1 MIAKD
6 LEARVMKSEKNV
18 ETLLAEGRYDV
29 LNELFE
35 DYYKTQLSVEFIG
48 REDYK
53 GIRPFYHPTLIA
65 VEDSVFQIAML
76 TLIYTERVSKAYR
89 LYEVR
94 KNWIISLRKWNRQWK
109 ISADFVK
116 LPAIMN
122 FVR

>member
-1 MIAKD
+1 MRSIRIKAGVIAKD

-18 ETLLAEGRYDV
+18 ETLLAEGHYDV

-48 REDYK
+48 REDFK

-65 VEDSVFQIAML
+65 VEDSVFQFAML

-94 KNWIISLRKWNRQWK
+94 KKLDGLK
-109 ISADFVK
+109 DFS
-116 LPAIMN
+116 
-122 FVR
+122 

>member
-1 MIAKD
+1 
-6 LEARVMKSEKNV
+6 MKSEKNV

-94 KNWIISLRKWNRQWK
+94 KKLDRSSHSGNGTDSGRYPQIS
-109 ISADFVK
+109 
-116 LPAIMN
+116 
-122 FVR
+122 